1 MRETTAAPRHST
13 SPELLAATA
22 TDLRDL
28 AALEWDVLNIPAAEG
43 LDVRAAGYAIAAEQ
57 AWYDHREALRWFAK
71 RFPQFA
77 A

>member
-1 MRETTAAPRHST
+1 MNQPTAAPRHST

-28 AALEWDVLNIPAAEG
+28 AALEWESLNIPTAER

-57 AWYDHREALRWFAK
+57 AWYAHREALRWFTE